1 MSTAEGAA
9 PAPDGDADTDLVIVV
24 GGGIAGMVAARRL
37 VLGGRR
43 VVLLEA
49 SARLG
54 GQVMRHTVAG
64 IELDAGAESFAT
76 RGGSV
81 ARLASA
87 LRLGDDVVAPAAL
100 PAWVHRAD
108 GTAFALPA
116 TSVLGI
122 PAVPLAA
129 DVIAAVG
136 LRAALRAQLDVLM
149 PGTVGGAASSIGE
162 LVRRR
167 MGRGVLDTL
176 VAPVVRGVHSLGPDE
191 VSVQRANPGL
201 RQAMLR
207 EGSLSH
213 GVQSLRDRA
222 PAGSQVAGIRGG
234 VARLVD
240 ELRAD
245 LDRFGVEVRTNARV
259 EHAEPG
265 AVRVGAETLR
275 GEVLVAAAGVAAAV
289 EPGREI
295 TLVTLVVDAP
305 ELADAPRGTGVL
317 VAAGARTE
325 ARALTHATA
334 KWPWLAERTGGR
346 HVLRLSYDDRG
357 TRSDAAL
364 IEQARSDAATLLGRS
379 VGTLDGAAIVTW
391 IRAAPRSHAVDGM
404 RFVGEAGATGL
415 ASVIELADAVP
426 VRPLDGESTPEADG

>member
-1 MSTAEGAA
+1 MSTADAA
-9 PAPDGDADTDLVIVV
+9 DDIAIVV
-24 GGGIAGMVAARRL
+24 GGGIAGLVAARRL

-43 VVLLEA
+43 VILLEA
-49 SARLG
+49 SDRLG

-64 IELDAGAESFAT
+64 IQLDAGAESFAT

-100 PAWVHRAD
+100 PAWVQRAD

-129 DVIAAVG
+129 DVIAAIG
-136 LRAALRAQLDVLM
+136 LPAALRAQLDVLM
-149 PGTVGGAASSIGE
+149 PATVGSTASSIGE

-167 MGRGVLDTL
+167 MGRGVLDIL

-201 RQAMLR
+201 RQALLR
-207 EGSLSH
+207 EGSLAH

-240 ELRAD
+240 ELLAD
-245 LDRFGVEVRTNARV
+245 LDRFGVEVRTGARV
-259 EHAEPG
+259 DHAEPDG
-265 AVRVGAETLR
+265 VRIGAEMIR
-275 GEVLVAAAGVAAAV
+275 GEVLIAAPGIAAAV
-289 EPGREI
+289 EPGRAI

-305 ELADAPRGTGVL
+305 ELAAAPRGTGVL
-317 VAAGARTE
+317 VAAGAPTE

-346 HVLRLSYDDRG
+346 DVLRLSYDDRG
-357 TRSDAAL
+357 GRSDATL
-364 IEQARSDAATLLGRS
+364 IEQARSDAAVLLGTP
-379 VGTLDGAAIVTW
+379 VGTLDGAAVITW
-391 IRAAPRSHAVDGM
+391 TRAAPRAHAVDGM

-415 ASVIELADAVP
+415 ASVVEQADAVP
-426 VRPLDGESTPEADG
+426 VRPLDAESTPEADG

>member
-1 MSTAEGAA
+1 MSTAEGSA
-9 PAPDGDADTDLVIVV
+9 PALGGDAGSEVVIVV

-43 VVLLEA
+43 VILLEA
-49 SARLG
+49 SDRLG

-64 IELDAGAESFAT
+64 IDLDAGAESFAT

-87 LRLGDDVVAPAAL
+87 VRLGDDVVAPAAL

-129 DVIAAVG
+129 DVIAAIG
-136 LRAALRAQLDVLM
+136 LPAALRAQLDVLL
-149 PGTVGGAASSIGE
+149 PAAVGSSASSIGE

-167 MGRGVLDTL
+167 MGTAVLDTL
-176 VAPVVRGVHSLGPDE
+176 VAPVVRGVHSLSPDE

-201 RQAMLR
+201 RQALLR

-240 ELRAD
+240 ELTAD
-245 LDRFGVEVRTNARV
+245 LDRFGVDVRTGARV
-259 EHAEPG
+259 VAAEPG
-265 AVRVGAETLR
+265 AVRVGEDTLR
-275 GEVLVAAAGVAAAV
+275 GEVLIAAPGVAAAE

-317 VAAGARTE
+317 VAVGAGTG
-325 ARALTHATA
+325 ARALTHSTA
-334 KWPWLAERTGGR
+334 KWPWLAERSGGR
-346 HVLRLSYDDRG
+346 HVLRLSYDERVQW
-357 TRSDAAL
+357 SDAVL
-364 IEQARSDAATLLGRS
+364 IEQARSDAATLLGRP

-391 IRAAPRSHAVDGM
+391 SRAAPRSHAVDGM

-415 ASVIELADAVP
+415 ASIVDQADAVA
-426 VRPLDGESTPEADG
+426 VRPLDGESTPEGGG